1 MPKISNIK
9 IAVKL
14 AVPFAVLAIV
24 AAVSIWFSSGQIRTI
39 DDTYSALI
47 DNEARASLLVSR
59 ANGRLYNLGRQ
70 ALALR
75 LAESPAEVKEI
86 GTIVRGDL
94 KAFDNY
100 LQEVKRRAPSFAPQA
115 DAVGKRYT
123 AAFESYL
130 RAEKLV
136 LEGNIEA
143 GKKLVAGLNAETN
156 DIRKVLYVMISGLE
170 DAAKTAS
177 ANATTHTNETI
188 TTTVWG
194 TAVAFG
200 ITIALSI
207 ALVVFNVTVPLTKLV
222 AAMRE
227 LAQGNLR
234 TEVPSVGRKDEVG
247 LMADAL
253 VVFKDNGLKARA
265 LEDEARL
272 AREAA
277 ERQRMSN
284 EATREAAALEQ
295 KTVVDGLA
303 RGLSAL
309 ADRDLTAQ
317 ISDFPG
323 AYRQLERDFNA
334 AVLALREAMR
344 AVAGNSGSILASSSE
359 VSTAADSLAR
369 RTEQQAASL
378 EETAAAL
385 DQVTATSKRAAE
397 SAGHARDVA
406 AVAKADAQETGQV
419 VRRTVDAMSNIE
431 KSAQQITQI
440 IGVIDEIAFQTN
452 LLALNAGVEAAR
464 AGEAGRGFAVV
475 ASEVRALAQRSAD
488 AAKEI
493 KALISTS
500 SQQVAQGAGLV
511 SEAGTA
517 LERIL
522 KQVDDLNS
530 AVADIASGAQEQA
543 TGLSQVNA
551 AINQMDQATQ
561 QNAAMVEESTA
572 ASHSLA
578 GEARELASLIAKF
591 RIGEDERGFARRA
604 A

>member
-1 MPKISNIK
+1 MPKLRNLK

-24 AAVSIWFSSGQIRTI
+24 AAISIWFSSNQLRDV
-39 DDTYSALI
+39 DDTYSALVA
-47 DNEARASLLVSR
+47 NEARATLLVSR

-70 ALALR
+70 SLALR
-75 LAESPAEVKEI
+75 LAEAPSEVKQI
-86 GTIVRGDL
+86 GAIVRGDL
-94 KAFDNY
+94 KAFENY
-100 LQEVKRRAPSFAPQA
+100 LQEVTRKAPAFSSQA
-115 DAVGKRYT
+115 DAVMKRYA
-123 AAFESYL
+123 AAFEIYL
-130 RAEKLV
+130 NAEKLI
-136 LEGNIEA
+136 LEGKEEA
-143 GKKLVAGLNAETN
+143 GKKLVADLNKES
-156 DIRKVLYVMISGLE
+156 DEIRKLLYAMISGVE
-170 DAAKTAS
+170 AAANKASDDATAKTNQTIAS
-177 ANATTHTNETI
+177 
-188 TTTVWG
+188 TVWG
-194 TAVAFG
+194 TAIAFG
-200 ITIALSI
+200 ITIALAI
-207 ALVVFNVTVPLTKLV
+207 VLVVSSITAPLTRLV

-227 LAQGNLR
+227 LAQGNLS
-234 TEVPSVGRKDEVG
+234 TQVPSVGRKDEVG

-253 VVFKDNGLKARA
+253 LVFKENGLKARA
-265 LEDEARL
+265 LEEDARL

-277 ERQRMSN
+277 ERARASN
-284 EATREAAALEQ
+284 EAAREASAQEQ
-295 KTVVDGLA
+295 KRVVDGLA

-309 ADRDLTAQ
+309 AERDLTVHV
-317 ISDFPG
+317 SDFPG
-323 AYRQLERDFNA
+323 SYRQLERDFNA
-334 AVLALREAMR
+334 AVLALREAMS
-344 AVAGNSGSILASSSE
+344 AVANNSGSILASSSE

-385 DQVTATSKRAAE
+385 DQVTATGKRAAE

-431 KSAQQITQI
+431 QSAQQITQI

-500 SQQVAQGAGLV
+500 SQQVAQGAELV
-511 SEAGTA
+511 SEAGSA

-530 AVADIASGAQEQA
+530 VVADIASGAQEQA

-572 ASHSLA
+572 ASHSLS

-591 RIGEDERGFARRA
+591 RLGEDDRGFGRRA